1 MPLIVFACLFAL
13 SSTVI
18 NSSRES
24 GHSCLVLGV
33 MPLIFFPLIQ
43 MMSFRAEVYIYFIL
57 RKVSI
62 FLNVLPGIGV
72 EFCQSLSEYVF
83 LSICEEDHDF
93 FPLIY

>member
-43 MMSFRAEVYIYFIL
+43 MVSFRAKVYIYFITL
-57 RKVSI
+57 RRVSI

-72 EFCQSLSEYVF
+72 EFCQSLSEY
-83 LSICEEDHDF
+83 L
-93 FPLIY
+93 